1 MENVTTILL
10 SFIFSEQIIIASL
23 GLTAIVFSQSANSNL
38 HRWASIVG
46 LAGQPAWFYTAIT
59 NNQPGVFILCLFYTM
74 AWARGVFNY
83 WVVPAIIVPAIN
95 EEGRNWIKNIL
106 SFFGFKAWVEVSGN
120 FEDHGFAG
128 CGYIRYILLNND
140 KVDKITGYV
149 KGSYGS
155 YIDTSCIPMYSSTQQ
170 SNSFTAFKK
179 DMQEDKELAFAWHDN
194 VACCVMDSFP
204 DSYTGENHAR
214 ANEAAKRFMRHAFD
228 IDTSERCDKTIVQK
242 A

>member
-10 SFIFSEQIIIASL
+10 SFIFSEQIIIATL
-23 GLTAIVFSQSANSNL
+23 GLTAIVLSQSSNHTH
-38 HRWASIVG
+38 HRWASIAG
-46 LAGQPAWFYTAIT
+46 LVGQPAWFYMAIT

-83 WVVPAIIVPAIN
+83 WIVPAIN
-95 EEGRNWIKNIL
+95 EEGRNRIKNIL
-106 SFFGFKAWVEVSGN
+106 SFFGFNAWVEVSGD
-120 FEDHGFAG
+120 FEDHGFLG
-128 CGYIRYILLNND
+128 EGYLTLNNV

-149 KGSYGS
+149 KGSRDSYIHTDHIPVYGS
-155 YIDTSCIPMYSSTQQ
+155 TQR

-194 VACCVMDSFP
+194 LACCVMDSFP
-204 DSYTGENHAR
+204 DSDTGENHAR

-242 A
+242 T

>member
-10 SFIFSEQIIIASL
+10 SFIFSEQIIIATL
-23 GLTAIVFSQSANSNL
+23 GLTAIALSQSSNHTL
-38 HRWASIVG
+38 HRWASIAG
-46 LAGQPAWFYTAIT
+46 LVGQPAWFYMAIA

-83 WVVPAIIVPAIN
+83 WIVPAIN
-95 EEGRNWIKNIL
+95 EEGGNRIKNIL
-106 SFFGFKAWVEVSGN
+106 SFFGFNAWVEVSGD
-120 FEDHGFAG
+120 FEDHGFPG
-128 CGYIRYILLNND
+128 EGYLTLNNV

-149 KGSYGS
+149 KGSRDS
-155 YIDTSCIPMYSSTQQ
+155 YIHTDHIPVYGSTQQ

-194 VACCVMDSFP
+194 LACCVMDTFP

>member
-10 SFIFSEQIIIASL
+10 NFIFSEQIIIATF
-23 GLTAIVFSQSANSNL
+23 GLTAIALSQSSNHTL
-38 HRWASIVG
+38 HRWASIAG
-46 LAGQPAWFYTAIT
+46 LVGQPAWFYMAIA

-83 WVVPAIIVPAIN
+83 WVVPAIN
-95 EEGRNWIKNIL
+95 EEGRNRIKNIL
-106 SFFGFKAWVEVSGN
+106 SFFVFNAWVEVSGD
-120 FEDHGFAG
+120 FEDHGFPG
-128 CGYIRYILLNND
+128 EGYLTLNNV

-149 KGSYGS
+149 KGSRDS
-155 YIDTSCIPMYSSTQQ
+155 YIDTDHIPVYGSTQR

-194 VACCVMDSFP
+194 LACCVMDSFP
-204 DSYTGENHAR
+204 DSDTGENHVR
-214 ANEAAKRFMRHAFD
+214 ANEAAKRFMRLAFD

>member
-10 SFIFSEQIIIASL
+10 SFIFSEQIIIATL
-23 GLTAIVFSQSANSNL
+23 GLTAIALSQSSNHTL
-38 HRWASIVG
+38 HRWASIAG
-46 LAGQPAWFYTAIT
+46 LVGQPAWFYMAIT

-83 WVVPAIIVPAIN
+83 WIVPAIN
-95 EEGRNWIKNIL
+95 EEGRNRIKNIL
-106 SFFGFKAWVEVSGN
+106 SFFGFNAWVEVSGD
-120 FEDHGFAG
+120 FEDHGFPG
-128 CGYIRYILLNND
+128 EGYLTLNNV

-149 KGSYGS
+149 KGSRDS
-155 YIDTSCIPMYSSTQQ
+155 YIDTDHIPVYGSTQR

-194 VACCVMDSFP
+194 LACCVMDSFP
-204 DSYTGENHAR
+204 DSDTGENHAR
-214 ANEAAKRFMRHAFD
+214 ANEAAKRFMRLAFD

>member
-10 SFIFSEQIIIASL
+10 SFIFSEQIIIATL
-23 GLTAIVFSQSANSNL
+23 GLTAIALSQSSNHAL
-38 HRWASIVG
+38 HRWASIAG
-46 LAGQPAWFYTAIT
+46 LVGQPAWFYMAIA

-83 WVVPAIIVPAIN
+83 WIVPAIN
-95 EEGRNWIKNIL
+95 EDGRNRIKNIL
-106 SFFGFKAWVEVSGN
+106 SFFGFNAWVEVSGD
-120 FEDHGFAG
+120 FEDHGFPG
-128 CGYIRYILLNND
+128 EGYLTLNNV

-149 KGSYGS
+149 KGSRDS
-155 YIDTSCIPMYSSTQQ
+155 YIDTDHIPVYGSTQR

-194 VACCVMDSFP
+194 LACCVMDSFP
-204 DSYTGENHAR
+204 DSDTGENHVR
-214 ANEAAKRFMRHAFD
+214 ANEAAKRFMRLAFD

>member
-10 SFIFSEQIIIASL
+10 SFIFSEQIIIATL
-23 GLTAIVFSQSANSNL
+23 GLTAIALSQSSNHTL
-38 HRWASIVG
+38 HRWASIAG
-46 LAGQPAWFYTAIT
+46 LVGQPAWFYMAIT

-83 WVVPAIIVPAIN
+83 WIVPAIN
-95 EEGRNWIKNIL
+95 EEGRNRIKNIL
-106 SFFGFKAWVEVSGN
+106 SFFGFNAWVEVSGD
-120 FEDHGFAG
+120 FEDHGFPG
-128 CGYIRYILLNND
+128 EGYLTLNNV

-149 KGSYGS
+149 KGSRDS
-155 YIDTSCIPMYSSTQQ
+155 YIDTDHIPVYGSTQR

-194 VACCVMDSFP
+194 LACCVMDSFP
-204 DSYTGENHAR
+204 DSDTGESRAR
-214 ANEAAKRFMRHAFD
+214 ANEAAKRFMRLAFD